1 MIGDD
6 KLVLKNYIED
16 LRRFK
21 LNSPVI
27 YSGFFYDADQIARE
41 NIQGK
46 IIEIQSKQALGI
58 TAAELFWKDTA
69 NVIHTWATLSD
80 YLIFLQNLA
89 ILIAER
95 GTLLYATA
103 WSKKAEVEALTT
115 VTEVVTYDVN
125 SGW

>member
-1 MIGDD
+1 MIDDD

-58 TAAELFWKDTA
+58 TTAELFWKDST
-69 NVIHTWATLSD
+69 NIIHTWSTLSD
-80 YLIFLQNLA
+80 YLVFLQNLA

-95 GTLLYATA
+95 GTQLYATA
-103 WSKKAEVEALTT
+103 WSKKAEVEALTAI
-115 VTEVVTYDVN
+115 TEVVTYDVN
-125 SGW
+125 AGW

>member
-1 MIGDD
+1 MIDDD

-21 LNSPVI
+21 LNSPII
-27 YSGFFYDADQIARE
+27 YSGIAYDADQIARE

-58 TAAELFWKDTA
+58 TTAELFWKDTA
-69 NVIHTWATLSD
+69 NVIHTWATLAD

-103 WSKKAEVEALTT
+103 WSKKAEVAALTT
-115 VTEVVTYDVN
+115 VTDVVTYDVN
-125 SGW
+125 AGW